1 MPKISPFLWFDKEAE
16 EAASFYVSLFPN
28 SKLGEIQRYPE
39 NAPGPAGA
47 AMTVAF
53 ELDGIPFTA
62 LNGGPLFP
70 FTEAIS
76 FVVDCADQ
84 AEVDYYWDRLA
95 GGGGQPV
102 QCGWLKDR
110 FGVSWQVVPRA
121 LHETTRGP
129 DPAGRQRAFD
139 AMMKMVKLDVA
150 ALRAAYAG

>member
-16 EAASFYVSLFPN
+16 EAARFYVSVFPN
-28 SKLGEIQRYPE
+28 SRLGEIQRYPE
-39 NAPGPAGA
+39 NAPGPAGS

-70 FTEAIS
+70 FSEAIS

-84 AEVDYYWDRLA
+84 AEVDHYWDRLA
-95 GGGGQPV
+95 GDGGQPV

-121 LHETTRGP
+121 LHETIRGP
-129 DPAGRQRAFD
+129 DPAGRQRAFE

-150 ALRAAYAG
+150 ALKAAYAG